1 MADKGQP
8 PPPKPREENK
18 NDKKEGEQLKVQPK
32 DEVGTR
38 KGLRCY
44 RWELKDSNKEF
55 WVLGHGPVKFL
66 SLDLLNDLFVC
77 VFLGGSIYFGVQ
89 KQQPDLPVNY
99 LIALILMGIAAFS
112 AFLDICF
119 QRKHF
124 KGKRIKRNILDPP
137 PKAGAP
143 EKPAEEK
150 PPAKEPEKP
159 ANKGKPGD
167 KAAADKG
174 KGKDKAPP
182 KGKK

>member
-66 SLDLLNDLFVC
+66 SLGCLTAALFLFWSTFSVH
-77 VFLGGSIYFGVQ
+77 
-89 KQQPDLPVNY
+89 P
-99 LIALILMGIAAFS
+99 ILMLIITMEISIF
-112 AFLDICF
+112 CF
-119 QRKHF
+119 FIVLYTLALQRYISF
-124 KGKRIKRNILDPP
+124 IMWPVTTDTPR
-137 PKAGAP
+137 
-143 EKPAEEK
+143 
-150 PPAKEPEKP
+150 
-159 ANKGKPGD
+159 
-167 KAAADKG
+167 
-174 KGKDKAPP
+174 
-182 KGKK
+182 

>member
-1 MADKGQP
+1 METQS
-8 PPPKPREENK
+8 
-18 NDKKEGEQLKVQPK
+18 QLKPSLWPFCFSV
-32 DEVGTR
+32 
-38 KGLRCY
+38 KGHVKMLR
-44 RWELKDSNKEF
+44 LDIINSVVTTLF
-55 WVLGHGPVKFL
+55 MIIISVLALMPETTTLIILGG
-66 SLDLLNDLFVC
+66 DLLNDLFVC